1 MKFDLDISKSLMSG
15 GNEFRLRSTFST
27 TDKALVLFGPSGSG
41 KTLTLQAV
49 AGLLTPDEGRITVG
63 GDVLF
68 DSTAGVNLP
77 TRKRGVG
84 YVFQDYALFPHMTVW
99 NNVAFGLRTLVG
111 KLSKQDKQRVDELLY
126 IFGLHRRADLF
137 PAALSGGQKQR
148 TALARA
154 LAPNPRILLLDEPFS
169 ALDQPL
175 RLRMR
180 KELTNVLET
189 FDIPIVLVTHDAD
202 EVEAF
207 AETVVVYNR
216 GRVVGVHSAAEIR
229 ARGGSLAET
238 VKKEVAAAY
247 DV

>member
-1 MKFDLDISKSLMSG
+1 MKFDLDIMKSLKSG
-15 GNEFRLRSTFST
+15 DHEFRLRSTFST

-49 AGLLTPDEGRITVG
+49 AGLLTPDEGRITVDG
-63 GDVLF
+63 HVLF
-68 DSTAGVNLP
+68 DSAAGVNLP

-99 NNVAFGLRTLVG
+99 NNVAFGLRTLMG
-111 KLSKQDKQRVDELLY
+111 KLSSEDKDRVDELLS
-126 IFGLHRRADLF
+126 IFGLDRRAKVF
-137 PAALSGGQKQR
+137 PSSLSGGQKQR
-148 TALARA
+148 TAMARA

-180 KELTNVLET
+180 MELTKVIET

-207 AETVVVYNR
+207 AETVVVYHR
-216 GRVVGVHSAAEIR
+216 GQVVGIHSAAEIS
-229 ARGGSLAET
+229 ARGESLAET
-238 VKKEVAAAY
+238 VQKEVAAAY